1 MNGFWTFSNTENEW
15 VHETYPSKDEA
26 IQAAKYVFDGSY
38 LVGQLNGNDEDE
50 EITYMIEHIEEI
62 NG

>member
-1 MNGFWTFSNTENEW
+1 MNFHWTFSSYENEW
-15 VHETYPSKDEA
+15 IHETFRTKDEA
-26 IQAAKYVFDGSY
+26 IQAAKYVFDGGY

-50 EITYMIEHIEEI
+50 ELTYMIENIEEV